1 MRQHADTADSQ
12 NTMQEWE
19 FLDDAELVEKLL
31 KIVLQEHRR
40 EKHRNVIRD
49 KSVGHPDY
57 PSIMPDY
64 TGLA

>member
-1 MRQHADTADSQ
+1 MKPLAATAVWQ
-12 NTMQEWE
+12 NKM
-19 FLDDAELVEKLL
+19 LDEETVDEAEIVVELL
-31 KIVLQEHRR
+31 KNILLLQKYEDQRR
-40 EKHRNVIRD
+40 PVRD

>member
-1 MRQHADTADSQ
+1 MKQRVDRAESQ
-12 NTMQEWE
+12 STMPETDE
-19 FLDDAELVEKLL
+19 AGLVVALL
-31 KIVLQEHRR
+31 EVLLQDNEPVSRR
-40 EKHRNVIRD
+40 PIRD